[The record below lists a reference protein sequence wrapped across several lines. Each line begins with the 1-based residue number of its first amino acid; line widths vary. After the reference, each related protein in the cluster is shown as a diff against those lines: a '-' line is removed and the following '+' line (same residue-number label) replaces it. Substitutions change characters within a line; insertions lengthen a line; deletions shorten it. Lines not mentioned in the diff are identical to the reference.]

1 MRELRKRS
9 EQYEYLGKFISLR
22 EYQIQDPVVGM
33 CKKVP
38 GKVKR
43 PVEIDWIEWV
53 EKLQKNKCEIIQGLR
68 NYVKDFWFYSACDGK
83 PLDVLSRA

>member
-9 EQYEYLGKFISLR
+9 EQYEYLGKFISSR
-22 EYQIQDPVVGM
+22 EYQIQDSVVGM

-43 PVEIDWIEWV
+43 PVEID
-53 EKLQKNKCEIIQGLR
+53 
-68 NYVKDFWFYSACDGK
+68 
-83 PLDVLSRA
+83 